1 LDYCS
6 IEPPRRIELRPSP
19 YEGVVLSIDLTE
31 AAHRQRDE
39 HGDTAGRGHGG
50 QDRSDLAGPLGG
62 DRAGTD
68 RAGPPPGPAAN
79 PVARRSASGEH
90 RGMARYHVTV
100 VSGDPSRTAAEVAAD
115 AGAEV
120 IRKMSAAEGVAALAT
135 DEQIDALT
143 AAGATVH
150 RHADLAEGRAERLAE
165 VGEGDRYAE
174 ALRRL
179 AGR

>member
-1 LDYCS
+1 
-6 IEPPRRIELRPSP
+6 
-19 YEGVVLSIDLTE
+19 
-31 AAHRQRDE
+31 
-39 HGDTAGRGHGG
+39 
-50 QDRSDLAGPLGG
+50 
-62 DRAGTD
+62 
-68 RAGPPPGPAAN
+68 
-79 PVARRSASGEH
+79 
-90 RGMARYHVTV
+90 MARYHVTV

-120 IRKMSAAEGVAALAT
+120 IRKMGAAEGVAALAT

-150 RHADLAEGRAERLAE
+150 RHADLAEGREERLAE

-174 ALRRL
+174 ELRRL

>member
-1 LDYCS
+1 VVFLLG
-6 IEPPRRIELRPSP
+6 RAPS
-19 YEGVVLSIDLTE
+19 
-31 AAHRQRDE
+31 
-39 HGDTAGRGHGG
+39 AGRV
-50 QDRSDLAGPLGG
+50 LAGAASSVPAVVPGI
-62 DRAGTD
+62 
-68 RAGPPPGPAAN
+68 PPTTL
-79 PVARRSASGEH
+79 VALVSASGEH

-100 VSGDPSRTAAEVAAD
+100 VSGDPSRTAAEVATD

-120 IRKMSAAEGVAALAT
+120 IRKMGVADGVAALAT

-174 ALRRL
+174 VLRRL

>member
-1 LDYCS
+1 
-6 IEPPRRIELRPSP
+6 
-19 YEGVVLSIDLTE
+19 
-31 AAHRQRDE
+31 
-39 HGDTAGRGHGG
+39 
-50 QDRSDLAGPLGG
+50 
-62 DRAGTD
+62 
-68 RAGPPPGPAAN
+68 
-79 PVARRSASGEH
+79 
-90 RGMARYHVTV
+90 MARYHVTV

-120 IRKMSAAEGVAALAT
+120 IRKMRVADGVAALAT

-150 RHADLAEGRAERLAE
+150 RHAELGAGREERLAE

>member
-1 LDYCS
+1 VLAGLARGEDVYAPVTALNLACLPGS
-6 IEPPRRIELRPSP
+6 EPHG
-19 YEGVVLSIDLTE
+19 YEGLRERDLPEVTFHSRVE
-31 AAHRQRDE
+31 HRNSQY
-39 HGDTAGRGHGG
+39 A
-50 QDRSDLAGPLGG
+50 LVGPLNG

-68 RAGPPPGPAAN
+68 RAAPCRSPIAP
-79 PVARRSASGEH
+79 RSASGEH
-90 RGMARYHVTV
+90 RRMARYHVTV
-100 VSGDPSRTAAEVAAD
+100 VSGDPSRTAAEVAAA

-120 IRKMSAAEGVAALAT
+120 IRKMSVTDGVAALAT

>member
-1 LDYCS
+1 
-6 IEPPRRIELRPSP
+6 
-19 YEGVVLSIDLTE
+19 
-31 AAHRQRDE
+31 
-39 HGDTAGRGHGG
+39 
-50 QDRSDLAGPLGG
+50 
-62 DRAGTD
+62 
-68 RAGPPPGPAAN
+68 
-79 PVARRSASGEH
+79 
-90 RGMARYHVTV
+90 MARYHVTV

-120 IRKMSAAEGVAALAT
+120 IRKMSAPDGVAALA
-135 DEQIDALT
+135 ALT

>member
-1 LDYCS
+1 
-6 IEPPRRIELRPSP
+6 
-19 YEGVVLSIDLTE
+19 
-31 AAHRQRDE
+31 
-39 HGDTAGRGHGG
+39 
-50 QDRSDLAGPLGG
+50 
-62 DRAGTD
+62 
-68 RAGPPPGPAAN
+68 
-79 PVARRSASGEH
+79 
-90 RGMARYHVTV
+90 MARYHVTV
-100 VSGDPSRTAAEVAAD
+100 VSGDPSRTAAEVAAEV
-115 AGAEV
+115 GAEV
-120 IRKMSAAEGVAALAT
+120 IRKMSVAEGVAALAT